1 MDARI
6 ASLTY
11 HEVKPDQATSG
22 FQRPGA
28 RRYACTPAR
37 FAAHLDVI
45 AESPVAPSLVTDVA
59 ADRALLLTFDDGGR
73 SALYAADQLERR
85 GWRGHFFV
93 VTGRIGGRT
102 FLDRAG
108 VCELRRRGH
117 LVGTHSHTHP
127 DVFRALSPAAMLA
140 EWRVSGEALSDLL
153 GEACLAGAVPG
164 GDSSPAVFA
173 AAARAGL
180 RFLFTSEPSLVPR
193 AVAGC
198 WIVGRFA
205 VRAGTSPER
214 IRALTRHRGWR
225 AAALVRRLK
234 LAARAIAP
242 PLYRWYVERT
252 TAPTTPSAAF
262 GPRAR
267 RAHVTD
273 RRDR

>member
-11 HEVKPDQATSG
+11 HEVTSDQGSSG

-28 RRYACTPAR
+28 RPYTCAPAR

-93 VTGRIGGRT
+93 VTGRIGERT

-108 VCELRRRGH
+108 VRELRRRGH

-127 DVFRALSPAAMLA
+127 DVFRALSPAAMRA

-153 GEACLAGAVPG
+153 AKGLIYFGNIAAQRCSYCVTGIGAANTHSG
-164 GDSSPAVFA
+164 YG
-173 AAARAGL
+173 
-180 RFLFTSEPSLVPR
+180 
-193 AVAGC
+193 
-198 WIVGRFA
+198 
-205 VRAGTSPER
+205 
-214 IRALTRHRGWR
+214 HRLG
-225 AAALVRRLK
+225 
-234 LAARAIAP
+234 
-242 PLYRWYVERT
+242 
-252 TAPTTPSAAF
+252 
-262 GPRAR
+262 
-267 RAHVTD
+267 
-273 RRDR
+273 